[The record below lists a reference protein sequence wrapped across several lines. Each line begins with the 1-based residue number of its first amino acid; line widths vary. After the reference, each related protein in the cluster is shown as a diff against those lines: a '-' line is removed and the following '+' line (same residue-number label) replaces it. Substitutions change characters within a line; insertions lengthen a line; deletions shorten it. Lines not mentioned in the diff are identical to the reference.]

1 MSGFTHFDAQGNAI
15 MVDVTDK
22 NITERCA
29 TASGCI
35 RVSREVFDAVK
46 DGTAKKGDVLGTAR
60 IAGIMAAKRT
70 WELIPLCHPLMLT
83 KVTIDFVMEEETC
96 TIRCFCTAKLSGR
109 TGVEMEALTGVNVAL
124 LTIYDMCKAMDRG
137 MEMGEIHLEEKMGGK
152 SGHFQ
157 RKKYNK
163 KMTAVMTTILAAM
176 LLAGCGS
183 ETKNA
188 ADTGAAVELTIL
200 AAASLT
206 DVCNEIKTEYE
217 AAHPNVTLHF
227 SYGASGALQTQIEEG
242 APADLFF
249 SAATKQM
256 TALNDEGLMDPDSIV
271 KLLENKVVLIV
282 PEGSDKDITSF
293 EDVAT
298 DKVGMIG
305 LGEPGSVP
313 VGQYSEEIFTSLGIL
328 DTVKTKANYGSDVRT
343 VLSWVETGAV
353 DCGVVYATD
362 AYVGENIQIVCEA
375 PAGSCKQV
383 IYPVGIVKASEHA
396 DAAAEFLAYLQT
408 DHAMQKF
415 EGYGFSAAE

>member
-1 MSGFTHFDAQGNAI
+1 MARADIFKEQ
-15 MVDVTDK
+15 
-22 NITERCA
+22 NI
-29 TASGCI
+29 
-35 RVSREVFDAVK
+35 
-46 DGTAKKGDVLGTAR
+46 L
-60 IAGIMAAKRT
+60 
-70 WELIPLCHPLMLT
+70 
-83 KVTIDFVMEEETC
+83 
-96 TIRCFCTAKLSGR
+96 
-109 TGVEMEALTGVNVAL
+109 
-124 LTIYDMCKAMDRG
+124 
-137 MEMGEIHLEEKMGGK
+137 
-152 SGHFQ
+152 
-157 RKKYNK
+157 KKYNK

-188 ADTGAAVELTIL
+188 VDTGAAVELTIL

-217 AAHPNVTLHF
+217 AAHPNVTLNF

-305 LGEPGSVP
+305 LQICKELCRRICV
-313 VGQYSEEIFTSLGIL
+313 FTRLHDSHRIDHLFTG
-328 DTVKTKANYGSDVRT
+328 TYGSLADDLDIFAHISIRCIYHAT
-343 VLSWVETGAV
+343 VHCTGFYPGEYRADIGAV
-353 DCGVVYATD
+353 VCLCLYRIQNSQR
-362 AYVGENIQIVCEA
+362 GENLLGVLTYRHT
-375 PAGSCKQV
+375 SRL
-383 IYPVGIVKASEHA
+383 S
-396 DAAAEFLAYLQT
+396 QT

>member
-1 MSGFTHFDAQGNAI
+1 MARADIFKEQNI
-15 MVDVTDK
+15 M
-22 NITERCA
+22 
-29 TASGCI
+29 
-35 RVSREVFDAVK
+35 
-46 DGTAKKGDVLGTAR
+46 KK
-60 IAGIMAAKRT
+60 
-70 WELIPLCHPLMLT
+70 
-83 KVTIDFVMEEETC
+83 F
-96 TIRCFCTAKLSGR
+96 
-109 TGVEMEALTGVNVAL
+109 
-124 LTIYDMCKAMDRG
+124 
-137 MEMGEIHLEEKMGGK
+137 
-152 SGHFQ
+152 
-157 RKKYNK
+157 NK
-163 KMTAVMTTILAAM
+163 EMTAVMTTILAAM

-183 ETKNA
+183 ETKNP

-282 PEGSDKDITSF
+282 PEDSDKDITSF

-305 LGEPGSVP
+305 LGETGSVP
-313 VGQYSEEIFTSLGIL
+313 VGQYSEEIFTSLGIW

>member
-1 MSGFTHFDAQGNAI
+1 MARADIFKEQNI
-15 MVDVTDK
+15 M
-22 NITERCA
+22 
-29 TASGCI
+29 
-35 RVSREVFDAVK
+35 
-46 DGTAKKGDVLGTAR
+46 
-60 IAGIMAAKRT
+60 
-70 WELIPLCHPLMLT
+70 
-83 KVTIDFVMEEETC
+83 
-96 TIRCFCTAKLSGR
+96 
-109 TGVEMEALTGVNVAL
+109 
-124 LTIYDMCKAMDRG
+124 
-137 MEMGEIHLEEKMGGK
+137 
-152 SGHFQ
+152 
-157 RKKYNK
+157 KKYNK

-188 ADTGAAVELTIL
+188 VDTGSAVELTIL

-217 AAHPNVTLHF
+217 AAHPNMTLNF

-282 PEGSDKDITSF
+282 PEDSDKDITSF

-313 VGQYSEEIFTSLGIL
+313 VGDFH
-328 DTVKTKANYGSDVRT
+328 
-343 VLSWVETGAV
+343 LSG
-353 DCGVVYATD
+353 
-362 AYVGENIQIVCEA
+362 N
-375 PAGSCKQV
+375 S
-383 IYPVGIVKASEHA
+383 
-396 DAAAEFLAYLQT
+396 
-408 DHAMQKF
+408 
-415 EGYGFSAAE
+415 GYGKDKGKLRLRCPHGTLLGRNRCCGLWRGICNRCLCGREHPDRLRGSRRFL

>member
-1 MSGFTHFDAQGNAI
+1 
-15 MVDVTDK
+15 
-22 NITERCA
+22 
-29 TASGCI
+29 
-35 RVSREVFDAVK
+35 
-46 DGTAKKGDVLGTAR
+46 
-60 IAGIMAAKRT
+60 
-70 WELIPLCHPLMLT
+70 
-83 KVTIDFVMEEETC
+83 
-96 TIRCFCTAKLSGR
+96 
-109 TGVEMEALTGVNVAL
+109 
-124 LTIYDMCKAMDRG
+124 
-137 MEMGEIHLEEKMGGK
+137 
-152 SGHFQ
+152 
-157 RKKYNK
+157 
-163 KMTAVMTTILAAM
+163 MTTILAAM

-188 ADTGAAVELTIL
+188 VDTGAAVELTIL

-256 TALNDEGLMDPDSIV
+256 KALDEEGLMDSDSIV

-313 VGQYSEEIFTSLGIL
+313 VGQYSEEIFTSLGIW

-353 DCGVVYATD
+353 DCGLVYATD
-362 AYVGENIQIVCEA
+362 AYVCENIQIVCEA

>member
-1 MSGFTHFDAQGNAI
+1 MARADIFKEQNI
-15 MVDVTDK
+15 M
-22 NITERCA
+22 
-29 TASGCI
+29 
-35 RVSREVFDAVK
+35 
-46 DGTAKKGDVLGTAR
+46 
-60 IAGIMAAKRT
+60 
-70 WELIPLCHPLMLT
+70 
-83 KVTIDFVMEEETC
+83 
-96 TIRCFCTAKLSGR
+96 
-109 TGVEMEALTGVNVAL
+109 
-124 LTIYDMCKAMDRG
+124 
-137 MEMGEIHLEEKMGGK
+137 
-152 SGHFQ
+152 
-157 RKKYNK
+157 KKYNK

-188 ADTGAAVELTIL
+188 VDTGPAVELTIL

-217 AAHPNVTLHF
+217 AAHPNVTLNF

-328 DTVKTKANYGSDVRT
+328 DTVKTKANYGSDLRT

-375 PAGSCKQV
+375 PVGSCKQV
-383 IYPVGIVKASEHA
+383 IYLVGIVKASEHA

>member
-1 MSGFTHFDAQGNAI
+1 M
-15 MVDVTDK
+15 
-22 NITERCA
+22 
-29 TASGCI
+29 
-35 RVSREVFDAVK
+35 
-46 DGTAKKGDVLGTAR
+46 AR
-60 IAGIMAAKRT
+60 ADIFKEQNM
-70 WELIPLCHPLMLT
+70 
-83 KVTIDFVMEEETC
+83 
-96 TIRCFCTAKLSGR
+96 
-109 TGVEMEALTGVNVAL
+109 
-124 LTIYDMCKAMDRG
+124 
-137 MEMGEIHLEEKMGGK
+137 
-152 SGHFQ
+152 
-157 RKKYNK
+157 KKYNK
-163 KMTAVMTTILAAM
+163 KMTVVMTTILAAM

-188 ADTGAAVELTIL
+188 ADTGAAASETNTQADVETGSMAQDTENGESVELTIL

-217 AAHPNVTLHF
+217 AAHPNVTLNF
-227 SYGASGALQTQIEEG
+227 SYGASGALQTQIEKG

-249 SAATKQM
+249 SAATRQM
-256 TALNDEGLMDPDSIV
+256 TALNDEGLMDSDSIV

-362 AYVGENIQIVCEA
+362 AYVGENIKIVCEA

-396 DAAAEFLAYLQT
+396 DATAEFLAYLQT
-408 DHAMQKF
+408 DHTMQKF
-415 EGYGFSAAE
+415 EAYGFSAAE